1 MIQEIAAM
9 RDQIITCV
17 QCNTEFEFSA
27 VEQEYYNNKGFNPP
41 KRCPQCRKNKA
52 KLADS
57 APKNTH
63 ANKKK
68 HPKTEYGE

>member
-1 MIQEIAAM
+1 MIWEFAAM
-9 RDQIITCV
+9 RDQLITCV
-17 QCNTEFEFSA
+17 QCNTEFRFSA
-27 VEQEYYNNKGFNPP
+27 VEQEHYNHKGFNPP

-57 APKNTH
+57 EQNAH

-68 HPKTEYGE
+68 HSRTEYDE